1 VDAVVV
7 TTIDAVT
14 AAGDE
19 RLLRTIIDVQRAINA
34 AEPTASAVMQIVA
47 DEALKATHAL
57 GAVVELAEGDDMVYT
72 VTSGS
77 LKGTEGLRLALH
89 GSLSGL
95 SVTSGEVLVANDT
108 ETDGRVDHE
117 ACRRVHARSM
127 ICVPLR
133 HGDRTEGVLKVMSDR
148 PEAFADD
155 DVRLLEQ
162 LAEFIATA
170 LRRATIMDERQ
181 QAASVDALTGLA
193 NRQAFLSG
201 LDRAITTAASGKHVV
216 AVLYFDL
223 DGFKPINDTHGH
235 AVGDEVLRT
244 VGHRVGAKCRAP
256 DMAARIGGDEFAAL
270 LVASEYLNVV
280 DRRDHLMTLVREE
293 IPTSAGIMHVG
304 VSCGLAKVS
313 GEDLAESVL
322 VRADAAMYADKR
334 GKYGSTTS
342 RR

>member
-1 VDAVVV
+1 
-7 TTIDAVT
+7 
-14 AAGDE
+14 
-19 RLLRTIIDVQRAINA
+19 
-34 AEPTASAVMQIVA
+34 MQIVA

-155 DVRLLEQ
+155 DVRLL
-162 LAEFIATA
+162 
-170 LRRATIMDERQ
+170 
-181 QAASVDALTGLA
+181 
-193 NRQAFLSG
+193 
-201 LDRAITTAASGKHVV
+201 
-216 AVLYFDL
+216 
-223 DGFKPINDTHGH
+223 
-235 AVGDEVLRT
+235 
-244 VGHRVGAKCRAP
+244 
-256 DMAARIGGDEFAAL
+256 
-270 LVASEYLNVV
+270 
-280 DRRDHLMTLVREE
+280 
-293 IPTSAGIMHVG
+293 
-304 VSCGLAKVS
+304 
-313 GEDLAESVL
+313 
-322 VRADAAMYADKR
+322 
-334 GKYGSTTS
+334 
-342 RR
+342 